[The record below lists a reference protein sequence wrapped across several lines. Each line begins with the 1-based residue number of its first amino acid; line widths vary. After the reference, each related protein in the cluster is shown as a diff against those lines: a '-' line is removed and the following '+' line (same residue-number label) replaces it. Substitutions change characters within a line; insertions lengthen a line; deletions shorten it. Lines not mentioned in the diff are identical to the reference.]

1 MAARKA
7 PVGIIKKLSTRVR
20 SAPAGAKRAW
30 TVVRRAWS
38 SAGNK
43 VRVFYTTPSG
53 KLDTRKVVVTATLA
67 AAAIGGAYVVR
78 RHKGK
83 LALQRKK

>member
-30 TVVRRAWS
+30 TVVR
-38 SAGNK
+38 NK